1 MGFNGWKRPGEDEI
15 PEKDDRPIQ
24 TPFPVILV
32 STEGDRLIRAV
43 ELASC
48 YTGGCTEEL
57 MGEAYAALN
66 EAREHLYRYLE
77 TVERKARV
85 KRTLVKRFQ

>member
-1 MGFNGWKRPGEDEI
+1 MMWERSYNDYYKERI
-15 PEKDDRPIQ
+15 PEKDERPFQ

-32 STEGDRLIRAV
+32 SQEVNNLIRAV

-57 MGEAYAALN
+57 MGDAYSALN

-77 TVERKARV
+77 TIERKARV
-85 KRTLVKRFQ
+85 KRTIIKRF